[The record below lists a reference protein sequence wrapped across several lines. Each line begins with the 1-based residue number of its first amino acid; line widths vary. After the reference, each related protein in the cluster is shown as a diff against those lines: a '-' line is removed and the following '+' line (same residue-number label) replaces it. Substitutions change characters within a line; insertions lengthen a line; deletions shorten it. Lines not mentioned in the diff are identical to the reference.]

1 MLSNHFLG
9 SLKRN
14 IVKLFFSF
22 SLLGNPRKLV
32 ATVRE
37 GLSDFKNMPTRE
49 SGVKGFVKGSLMG
62 TASLF
67 KSAFEGTFGV
77 AEAFTGGVSKLALV
91 LNQDGDYLGL
101 REEKI
106 ITEKPRNIVEGVG
119 FGCQTAVDSVLAGL
133 LGVVKRPYIEASRH
147 GFKGF
152 LVGVYSGTT
161 GLILKPFSGGLDL
174 LSKTA
179 EGIKNTAKIFEA

>member
-1 MLSNHFLG
+1 MQEDIVAILSNHFLY

-32 ATVRE
+32 ATVND
-37 GLSDFKNMPTRE
+37 GLSDFRKMPQRE
-49 SGVKGFVKGSLMG
+49 EGVTGFMKGSVLG
-62 TASLF
+62 TISLF

-106 ITEKPRNIVEGVG
+106 ITEKPRNVVEGVG
-119 FGCQTAVDSVLAGL
+119 FGC
-133 LGVVKRPYIEASRH
+133 
-147 GFKGF
+147 
-152 LVGVYSGTT
+152 
-161 GLILKPFSGGLDL
+161 
-174 LSKTA
+174 
-179 EGIKNTAKIFEA
+179 